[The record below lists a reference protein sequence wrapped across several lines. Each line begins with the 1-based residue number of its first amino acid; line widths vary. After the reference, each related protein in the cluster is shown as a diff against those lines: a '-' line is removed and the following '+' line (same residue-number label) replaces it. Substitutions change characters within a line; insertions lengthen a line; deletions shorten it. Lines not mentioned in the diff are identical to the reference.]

1 MLILGVRTRLGPIK
15 SLTGSFT
22 PLLTE
27 EFSLL
32 HTPLSRLHTPL
43 SLLHTPLAQSNG
55 LLVFSALGNHTL
67 NLILEVAEDEHVRGQ
82 ILFGADA
89 ITYRVEV
96 LPSVHGA
103 SRLNR
108 QLASRISWQI
118 RWVDLRAMPNS
129 RASSAGVAPS
139 CRLLMNFLR
148 ASLPVALRSSSSA
161 LAAFLFPREFFFP
174 VAVRPRVGGRG

>member
-1 MLILGVRTRLGPIK
+1 MLILGVRTRLGPIQ

-67 NLILEVAEDEHVRGQ
+67 NLI
-82 ILFGADA
+82 GADA

-129 RASSAGVAPS
+129 RASSAWVAPS
-139 CRLLMNFLR
+139 CCLLMNFLR

-161 LAAFLFPREFFFP
+161 LALFLFPREFLFP

>member
-1 MLILGVRTRLGPIK
+1 MLILGVCTHLGPIQ

-22 PLLTE
+22 PLVTK
-27 EFSLL
+27 EFSFL
-32 HTPLSRLHTPL
+32 HTPLSLLHTPL

-67 NLILEVAEDEHVRGQ
+67 NLI
-82 ILFGADA
+82 GADA

-129 RASSAGVAPS
+129 RASSAWVAPS
-139 CRLLMNFLR
+139 CCLLMNFLR

-161 LAAFLFPREFFFP
+161 LALFLFPREFFFP

>member
-1 MLILGVRTRLGPIK
+1 MLILGVRTQLGPIQ

-27 EFSLL
+27 EFSL
-32 HTPLSRLHTPL
+32 LHTPL

-139 CRLLMNFLR
+139 CCLLMNFLR

-161 LAAFLFPREFFFP
+161 LALFLFPREFLFP